1 MLEQKHNLFRQES
14 LERLS
19 SPERLD
25 QLMQV
30 VSPKS
35 WLPLFTLGSLV
46 FVAIV
51 WSIYGRIPITV
62 EGRGV
67 LIYPRKV
74 LALQS
79 KTPGQLLS
87 LNVKVG
93 DFVKKGDAIATINQ
107 ADLRKQLEQ
116 QRAKL
121 TELESQDRGLGS
133 VQQQRI
139 EQEKIAIQQQRQY
152 LQQRIAEFQALT
164 PVLKAKSSD
173 SIIQQ
178 RQYLLQ
184 RIAEFQTLSPVLKAK
199 GSDSIIQQRQY
210 LQQRIA
216 ELQTT
221 TPVLKAKSSDS
232 IIQQRRS
239 LQQRI
244 AELQSLTPILQEKAR
259 DSILQQ
265 RQGLEQTLEK
275 VKAMNPIFQK
285 RMEIRRKLFEEEKA
299 ISSDLVLDAQ
309 QQYLQ
314 NLEKISNLET
324 QLKELDVKQAEE
336 EKSYRENLSS
346 ISNLQTQLKELDV
359 KQAQEEKSYRENF
372 GSIANLQTQL
382 KDLDVKQAQEEK
394 TYRENLGSIANFRAQ
409 LKDLDVKQAQEEKSY
424 RENLGNISNFQA
436 QLKDL
441 DSREAN
447 LAKESL
453 ETTTNRTRE
462 IQELKREIARLELQL
477 NNESQ
482 IISQHSGRIL
492 EIAVNPGEVV
502 NAGTRLATIDEEN
515 STSKLVGVTY
525 FPIKEGKKFKTGMK
539 VQITPETVKRE
550 RFGGIVG
557 TVTSVSPF
565 PITKE
570 AAMNLIGNPEIVAGL
585 VSNKQEG
592 VMQVFSEL
600 EPDSTTFSGYK
611 WSSSTGPQLKISPGT
626 TTIVR
631 VKVEERAPITYVLP
645 ILRSFSGI
653 F

>member
-1 MLEQKHNLFRQES
+1 MLEQKHNLFRKES

-35 WLPLFTLGSLV
+35 WLNLVTLGSLV
-46 FVAIV
+46 LVAIV

-74 LALQS
+74 LGIQS
-79 KTPGQLLS
+79 KTPGQLLR

-93 DFVKKGDAIATINQ
+93 DIIKKGDAIATINQ

-139 EQEKIAIQQQRQY
+139 EQEKIAIGQQRQY

-178 RQYLLQ
+178 RQYLQQ
-184 RIAEFQTLSPVLKAK
+184 RIAEFQTLAPVLKAK

-216 ELQTT
+216 ELQTL

-244 AELQSLTPILQEKAR
+244 AELQALTPILQAKAR
-259 DSILQQ
+259 DSIVQQ
-265 RQGLEQTLEK
+265 RRGLQETLQK
-275 VKAMNPIFQK
+275 VKAMTPIFQK

-324 QLKELDVKQAEE
+324 QLKELDVKQAQE
-336 EKSYRENLSS
+336 EKSYRENLST
-346 ISNLQTQLKELDV
+346 IS
-359 KQAQEEKSYRENF
+359 
-372 GSIANLQTQL
+372 NLQTQL

-394 TYRENLGSIANFRAQ
+394 SYRENLGTIANFRAQ

-447 LAKESL
+447 LAKENL
-453 ETTTNRTRE
+453 ETATNRTRE

-482 IISQHSGRIL
+482 IISQYSGRIL

-502 NAGTRLATIDEEN
+502 NAGTRLASIDEEN
-515 STSKLVGVTY
+515 NTSKLVAVTF
-525 FPIKEGKKFKTGMK
+525 FPIKEGKKFKPGMK

-557 TVTSVSPF
+557 TVTSVSAF

-570 AAMNLIGNPEIVAGL
+570 AATNLIGNPEIVAGL
-585 VSNKQEG
+585 VSNKQDG
-592 VMQVFSEL
+592 VMQVFAEL

-626 TTIVR
+626 TTVVR

-645 ILRSFSGI
+645 ILRSVSGI

>member
-35 WLPLFTLGSLV
+35 WLPLSTLGSLV

-178 RQYLLQ
+178 RQ
-184 RIAEFQTLSPVLKAK
+184 
-199 GSDSIIQQRQY
+199 
-210 LQQRIA
+210 
-216 ELQTT
+216 
-221 TPVLKAKSSDS
+221 
-232 IIQQRRS
+232 S

-244 AELQSLTPILQEKAR
+244 AELQALTPILQAKAR

-324 QLKELDVKQAEE
+324 QLKELDVKQAQE

-346 ISNLQTQLKELDV
+346 IS
-359 KQAQEEKSYRENF
+359 
-372 GSIANLQTQL
+372 NLQTQL

-453 ETTTNRTRE
+453 ETATNRTRE

-482 IISQHSGRIL
+482 IISQYSGRIL

-502 NAGTRLATIDEEN
+502 NAGTRLASIDEEN
-515 STSKLVGVTY
+515 TTSKLVAVTY
-525 FPIKEGKKFKTGMK
+525 FPIKEGKKFKPGMK

-626 TTIVR
+626 TTVVR

>member
-1 MLEQKHNLFRQES
+1 MLEQKHNLFRKES

-35 WLPLFTLGSLV
+35 WLPLSTLGSLV
-46 FVAIV
+46 LVAIV

-93 DFVKKGDAIATINQ
+93 DIVKKGDAIATINQ

-116 QRAKL
+116 QGTKL
-121 TELESQDRGLGS
+121 TELESQDRGLDS
-133 VQQQRI
+133 VQHQRI
-139 EQEKIAIQQQRQY
+139 EQEKKAIQQQRQY

-244 AELQSLTPILQEKAR
+244 AELQSLTPILQAKAR

-265 RQGLEQTLEK
+265 RRGLEQTLQK

-285 RMEIRRKLFEEEKA
+285 RMEIRRRLFEEEKA

-314 NLEKISNLET
+314 NLEKVSNLE
-324 QLKELDVKQAEE
+324 
-336 EKSYRENLSS
+336 
-346 ISNLQTQLKELDV
+346 TQLKELDV
-359 KQAQEEKSYRENF
+359 KQAQEEKSYRENLS
-372 GSIANLQTQL
+372 SIANLQTQL
-382 KDLDVKQAQEEK
+382 KELDLKQAQEEK
-394 TYRENLGSIANFRAQ
+394 IYRENLGNIANFRAQ

-453 ETTTNRTRE
+453 ETATNRTRE
-462 IQELKREIARLELQL
+462 IQELKREIARIELQL

-502 NAGTRLATIDEEN
+502 SAGTRLASIDEEN
-515 STSKLVGVTY
+515 NTSKLVGVTY
-525 FPIKEGKKFKTGMK
+525 FPIKEGKKFKPGMK

-585 VSNKQEG
+585 VSNKQDG

-600 EPDSTTFSGYK
+600 EADSATFSGYK